1 MAADRSVQQEQRN
14 HSADVLRFF
23 DNHSWLV
30 APNQKKCWDVPW
42 QKSCTIGRALVRKHT
57 ARITIPNT
65 DNWTRAMRYSQ
76 RPFPGTYDRL
86 NFLSNREC
94 RACFTVSGGFVCN
107 YQGSGACGPLQF
119 MSGTFY
125 GHMPA
130 AREYVRKLGFR
141 VSPQVWDWRNP
152 LGQALVGGYMHYT
165 HIDGCHWC

>member
-1 MAADRSVQQEQRN
+1 MQ

-119 MSGTFY
+119 MSDTFY
-125 GHMPA
+125 GHMPE
-130 AREYVRKLGFR
+130 ARAYVQKLGFK

>member
-1 MAADRSVQQEQRN
+1 MQ

-130 AREYVRKLGFR
+130 ARAFVQKLGFK